1 MFDLIVILI
10 PGLPLLAALANGV
23 NALLGE
29 RYSRILIPR
38 LAWGAALGSFLG
50 TLYVLASVLI
60 DPAPREVVVYRW
72 LSSGAL
78 NVDVAFLIDS
88 LSALMMLLTTSL
100 GFAMTFFSVN
110 YMHNERGFSR
120 FFTVISLFLF
130 AMLTLVMAN
139 NFVLLFLGWELVGMC
154 SYLLISF
161 YCERP
166 SAAQA
171 GTRAFVMN
179 RIGDAGFLVAIFLL
193 FATFGSADFREV
205 FSRTGEIDPGVITA
219 ISLCLLLAAIAKS
232 GQFPLGTWLPRA
244 MEGPTP
250 SSALFYGSVMVTAGV
265 YLIVR
270 SHVFYD
276 HAPNAL
282 LLVAIAGAA
291 TALFAGLTSMV
302 QTDIKNMLLATSNA
316 QIGLMF
322 LACGFGAYPVAVFHL
337 LAHAYLK
344 CYQFITAPSILH
356 LLHGGPDVTIPRGK
370 DTPPVISW
378 LVLAGA
384 LALVIFP
391 FLARWLPAL
400 RFGSG
405 AMEILFVVLALG
417 GIAAFAAA
425 FNSAR
430 LTSEAF
436 EEAGHGE
443 HANDHPKK
451 LPGLFVKPLLVMA
464 VLAAIGYALGMLP
477 GGINGSW
484 FQQLLAPVVAAQ
496 LGMPV
501 GHSLLT
507 LVLMGL
513 MVLLVFAGW
522 LTPLYFDRFRL
533 EPAAGAV
540 SPTMQRLYNLTL
552 NRFWLDEFYDVAVV
566 APATKLARL
575 LDRFDLQVIDR
586 LTGGVPAAAPRIRA
600 IGQTWQEQFLAMQA
614 AEAAAPAGAPGRAAT
629 RWEESD
635 ERAALAAAQAQV
647 LGRVPAAGFV
657 ASRWMALRRITGGLA
672 GGSGEVVS
680 RASGWVEQEAVGGTE
695 NLFGRLLNL
704 VSGASAWF
712 ERRVIGST
720 EKLFGRGTELA
731 STISGW
737 FEKRI
742 IGRVEDLFGS
752 VTELAAAISHGVESF
767 VFQKGVQGGIPITGE
782 WIGRVL
788 TRTEDFLGHPLVIAL
803 IFFLS
808 IIALLAG
815 VL

>member
-29 RYSRILIPR
+29 RYSRALIPR

-50 TLYVLASVLI
+50 TLYVLACVLS
-60 DPAPREVVVYRW
+60 DPAPREVIVYRW
-72 LSSGAL
+72 LFSGAL
-78 NVDVAFLIDS
+78 DVNVAFLIDS
-88 LSALMMLLTTSL
+88 LSVLMMLLTTSL
-100 GFAMTFFSVN
+100 GFAMTIFSVN

-120 FFTVISLFLF
+120 FFTVMPLFLF

-171 GTRAFVMN
+171 GTRAFVIN

-193 FATFGSADFREV
+193 FASFGTANFSEV
-205 FSRTGEIDPGVITA
+205 FLRTGEMGAGTITA
-219 ISLCLLLAAIAKS
+219 ISLCLLLAAMAKS

-282 LLVAIAGAA
+282 LLVGIAGAA
-291 TALFAGLTSMV
+291 TALFAGMTSMV
-302 QTDIKNMLLATSNA
+302 QTDIKNMLGATTNA
-316 QIGLMF
+316 QLGLMF

-356 LLHGGPDVTIPRGK
+356 LLHGGPDVTIPSRK
-370 DTPPVISW
+370 ETPPVISW
-378 LVLAGA
+378 LFLAGA

-391 FLARWLPAL
+391 FLAQWLPAL

-405 AMEILFVVLALG
+405 LVEILFVVLALG
-417 GIAAFAAA
+417 AIAAFAAA

-430 LTSEAF
+430 LTSVAF
-436 EEAGHGE
+436 EEAGHGG
-443 HANDHPKK
+443 HSHDHPKK
-451 LPGLFVKPLLVMA
+451 LPGLFLKPLLVMA
-464 VLAAIGYALGMLP
+464 VLAAIGYALGILP
-477 GGINGSW
+477 GGIDGTW
-484 FQQLLAPVVAAQ
+484 FQQLLAPVVTAQ
-496 LGMPV
+496 LGVPA
-501 GHSLLT
+501 GHPLLT
-507 LVLMGL
+507 LLLMGL
-513 MVLLVFAGW
+513 MVLLVLTGW

-540 SPTMQRLYNLTL
+540 SPAMQRLYNLTL
-552 NRFWLDEFYDVAVV
+552 NRFWLDEFYDVAIVTPV
-566 APATKLARL
+566 AKLARL
-575 LDRFDLQVIDR
+575 LDRFDLEVIDR
-586 LTGGVPAAAPRIRA
+586 LTGGVPAPAPPIRA
-600 IGQTWQEQFLAMQA
+600 IGQTWQEQFLAMQS
-614 AEAAAPAGAPGRAAT
+614 AEAAAPAGAPAAA

-657 ASRWMALRRITGGLA
+657 ASRWMVLRRVTGGLA
-672 GGSGEVVS
+672 GGQGDRMS
-680 RASGWVEQEAVGGTE
+680 RAFGWMEKEGIGGTE

-704 VSGASAWF
+704 VSGLSEWF
-712 ERRVIGST
+712 EKRIIGST
-720 EKLFGRGTELA
+720 EKLFGRGTELVSA
-731 STISGW
+731 ISGG
-737 FEKRI
+737 FEKQV
-742 IGRVEDLFGS
+742 IGRVENLFGS
-752 VTELAAAISHGVESF
+752 VTELAAAISHGVESL
-767 VFQKGVQGGIPITGE
+767 VFQRGIQGGIPITGE
-782 WIGRVL
+782 WLGRVL

-815 VL
+815 AL

>member
-29 RYSRILIPR
+29 RYSRVLIPR

-50 TLYVLASVLI
+50 TLYVLAGVLM

-120 FFTVISLFLF
+120 FFTVMSLFLF

-193 FATFGSADFREV
+193 FASFGTADFREV
-205 FSRTGEIDPGVITA
+205 FPRTGEIDAGVITA

-282 LLVAIAGAA
+282 VLVAIAGAA

-370 DTPPVISW
+370 ETPPVISW

-391 FLARWLPAL
+391 FLAQWLPAL

-405 AMEILFVVLALG
+405 LVEILFLLLALG

-430 LTSEAF
+430 LASVAF
-436 EEAGHGE
+436 DEAGHGE

-464 VLAAIGYALGMLP
+464 LLAAIGYAFGMLP
-477 GGINGSW
+477 GGIDGSW
-484 FQQLLAPVVAAQ
+484 FQQLLAPVVTAQ
-496 LGMPV
+496 LGVPA
-501 GHSLLT
+501 GHPLLI
-507 LVLMGL
+507 VLLMAL
-513 MVLLVFAGW
+513 MVLLVLTGW

-552 NRFWLDEFYDVAVV
+552 NRFWLDEFYDIAIV
-566 APATKLARL
+566 APVTKLARL
-575 LDRFDLQVIDR
+575 LERVDLVIDR
-586 LTGGVPAAAPRIRA
+586 LAGGAPAPTPPIRA
-600 IGQTWQEQFLAMQA
+600 AGQTWQEQFLAMQSV
-614 AEAAAPAGAPGRAAT
+614 EAGAPAGAPAAM

-635 ERAALAAAQAQV
+635 ERAALAAAQAQA
-647 LGRVPAAGFV
+647 LGRVPGGGFV
-657 ASRWMALRRITGGLA
+657 AARLVALRRITGGLA
-672 GGSGEVVS
+672 SGSGEVLARS
-680 RASGWVEQEAVGGTE
+680 SGWVGKEGVASTE
-695 NLFGRLLNL
+695 NLFGRVLNL
-704 VSGASAWF
+704 ISTASAWF
-712 ERRVIGST
+712 ETRVIGST
-720 EKLFGRGTELA
+720 EKLVGRGAAVA
-731 STISGW
+731 SAFSGG
-737 FEKRI
+737 FEKQI
-742 IGRVEDLFGS
+742 IGRAENLAGAL
-752 VTELAAAISHGVESF
+752 TELAAAFSAGLERL
-767 VFQKGVQGGIPITGE
+767 VFQKGVQGGIPV
-782 WIGRVL
+782 IGAWFGRLL

-815 VL
+815 AL